1 MLPLRLGRKFW
12 DRFCRYVL
20 VSVCVV
26 YVLYSPAKPAPKR
39 LPELRETLGKG
50 VFEYY
55 VEVDHLTSGSQVMV
69 VYLVKGSPTI
79 LRPLHYVHRAQ
90 PPSPLILGSSGRG
103 RVMAEE
109 GTLVR
114 VEDYF
119 THLYTPQAD
128 CKKLLIL
135 GGKHICGEITD
146 ELMDGSKVV
155 CMDPPLDLP
164 PGRDPQNCLTLSF
177 GIHVDSTFDEAMSDL
192 NCEVHMFDLLP
203 AAPAHLLNKSQHAYF
218 HQVGLADSRRQHY
231 FLNLEKEIPMDTLTG
246 IMINNSLTDRFI
258 HILKVDIEDN
268 EWEVLEQLIKDP
280 ILDIVGQLA
289 LEVHAENAPLLS
301 PQDLLVFIR
310 RRYDLLKAIEGRG
323 FRIVAYWNNK
333 KSRTFK
339 DDSGATHRTCG
350 EILYINSNWS
360 NTTFMAALM

>member
-135 GGKHICGEITD
+135 
-146 ELMDGSKVV
+146 
-155 CMDPPLDLP
+155 
-164 PGRDPQNCLTLSF
+164 
-177 GIHVDSTFDEAMSDL
+177 DSTFDEAMSDL